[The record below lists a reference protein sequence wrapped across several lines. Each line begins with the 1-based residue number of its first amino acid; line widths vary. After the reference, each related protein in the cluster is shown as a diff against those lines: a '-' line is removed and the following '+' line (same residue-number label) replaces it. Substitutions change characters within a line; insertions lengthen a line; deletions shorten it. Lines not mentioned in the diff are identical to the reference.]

1 MSPTT
6 AIAIVCKT
14 PAIGRGKSRLWPLL
28 GQVRSAQLS
37 ACFIRD
43 VAETLTA
50 LPATLSRQCYALFSP
65 AGTEAALRELLTPGW
80 QLIPREA
87 DDVGQVL
94 EASSKALLQA
104 GHDGVIFMNSDSP
117 SLPGILIE
125 EAITA
130 LRADGDR
137 IVLGPSLDGG
147 YYLIG
152 IKNLH
157 PSLFRNMAWSTPTV
171 FTTTCARAAQMGL
184 PVHVLHEWYDVDEAQ
199 DFHRLKAEFDGQ
211 APFADTVLQGGSARH
226 TRALLASWAAA
237 ETSPPQQSAQ
247 G

>member
-6 AIAIVCKT
+6 AIALVCKT

-28 GQVRSAQLS
+28 GQVRTAQLS

-43 VAETLTA
+43 VAETLEA

-65 AGTEAALRELLTPGW
+65 AGTEAALRKLLSPDW
-80 QLIPREA
+80 ELIPREA

-94 EASSKALLQA
+94 EASLKALLDV

-117 SLPGILIE
+117 SLPGILIG
-125 EAITA
+125 EAINA
-130 LRADGDR
+130 LRADGDCV
-137 IVLGPSLDGG
+137 VLGPSLDGG

-152 IKNLH
+152 LKGFH
-157 PSLFRNMAWSTPTV
+157 PALFRNMAWSTQTV

-199 DFHRLKAEFDGQ
+199 DFHRLTAECGGKP
-211 APFADTVLQGGSARH
+211 PFPDAVVQGGPARY
-226 TRALLASWAAA
+226 TRALLAAWTAP
-237 ETSPPQQSAQ
+237 EISPPHQPSQ